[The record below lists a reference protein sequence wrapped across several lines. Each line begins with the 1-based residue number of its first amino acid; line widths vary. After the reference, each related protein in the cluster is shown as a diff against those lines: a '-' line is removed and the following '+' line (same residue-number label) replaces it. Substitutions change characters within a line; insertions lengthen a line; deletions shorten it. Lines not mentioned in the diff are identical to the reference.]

1 MATEEFVYLT
11 IEEAVK
17 FHVLYMRKLGETR
30 FGVFDRNLIESALA
44 RPQHAAIYENA
55 DLISQTSTLIFGLV
69 KSHPWEG
76 GNKRTATF
84 LANLFLKRNG
94 WKLETTT
101 PEIVEMVLAVESNQW
116 KVDAHR
122 KLVASASAGNIKSP
136 TPFSFGLF

>member
-1 MATEEFVYLT
+1 MATRETVYLT
-11 IEEAVK
+11 YQEAVK

-30 FGVFDRNLIESALA
+30 FGIFDRNLIESALA

-55 DLISQTSTLIFGLV
+55 DIIRQTATLIFGLI

-84 LANLFLKRNG
+84 LANLFLKRND

-101 PEIVEMVLAVESNQW
+101 TEIVELVLAVEADKW
-116 KVDAHR
+116 KVDEIENWLR
-122 KLVASASAGNIKSP
+122 PRVREI
-136 TPFSFGLF
+136 